1 MPNRQKQLTKNQ
13 EKKIRLLDDSDISI
27 SSTDFK
33 IIVLTRKI
41 NDKIK
46 NFTNKLV
53 CIKMNQIKILGKEV
67 E

>member
-13 EKKIRLLDDSDISI
+13 EKKIRLVDDSDISI

>member
-13 EKKIRLLDDSDISI
+13 EKKIRLVEDSDISI

-41 NDKIK
+41 NNKIK

>member
-13 EKKIRLLDDSDISI
+13 EKKIRLVEDSDISI
-27 SSTDFK
+27 SSIDFK

-41 NDKIK
+41 NNKIK

>member
-1 MPNRQKQLTKNQ
+1 MPNRQKQVTKNQ
-13 EKKIRLLDDSDISI
+13 EKKIRLLDDSDIRV

-46 NFTNKLV
+46 NFINKLV
-53 CIKMNQIKILGKEV
+53 SIKMNQIKILGKEV